1 MRHLAR
7 YTMLMFIV
15 GMAALIMAVLVLS
28 DASPSDALQYRLTCE
43 LALMLVVGG
52 VCTIVAGLLTSGIAP
67 APRTT
72 RTPRTPRTY
81 HRPTLMQERVAFGIQ
96 HGYIQPVQ
104 ASHLLAQER
113 QRRRDKHA

>member
-67 APRTT
+67 APRT
-72 RTPRTPRTY
+72 Y